1 MGGTPSDHS
10 WLIGYPINHRRYIGV
25 KGYPIQLPTVQRGL
39 NENSD
44 KLFKCKEHHVLSMS
58 EVLRILSRL
67 AELEDFN
74 SKEWQDLVIEL
85 LENID
90 VSEREFERRYK
101 VPSEEESVAMNEFL
115 LDDRVIELFVKGDLE
130 ALMDLSR

>member
-1 MGGTPSDHS
+1 M
-10 WLIGYPINHRRYIGV
+10 
-25 KGYPIQLPTVQRGL
+25 
-39 NENSD
+39 
-44 KLFKCKEHHVLSMS
+44 SMS

-101 VPSEEESVAMNEFL
+101 VLSEEESVAMNEFL

>member
-1 MGGTPSDHS
+1 
-10 WLIGYPINHRRYIGV
+10 
-25 KGYPIQLPTVQRGL
+25 
-39 NENSD
+39 
-44 KLFKCKEHHVLSMS
+44 LSMS

-101 VPSEEESVAMNEFL
+101 VLSEEESVAMNEFL